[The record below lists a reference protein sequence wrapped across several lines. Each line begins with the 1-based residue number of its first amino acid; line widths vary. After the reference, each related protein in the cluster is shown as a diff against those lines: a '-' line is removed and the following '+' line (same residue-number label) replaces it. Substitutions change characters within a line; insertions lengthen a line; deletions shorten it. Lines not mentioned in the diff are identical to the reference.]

1 MDPKYDSSRAML
13 ALPARGGAVLSFP
26 PSEPSSGSCPPVDE
40 HIVSPE
46 TTREEVIRGRKLIA
60 QPALEPHADKHANL
74 DFVILP
80 HVRKGYRASIDLLT
94 RTSESSDFAT
104 DLSIRKEG
112 NDPETGR
119 RYLEEISFEIV
130 NEQSMRDVREKA
142 EELTA
147 RGVRRIFAIFVKH
160 ENVAEWSQEKRN
172 FVTLDESEKIEDPC
186 LLRPISIKAL
196 LDAAI
201 AEIEVVRA
209 LARKKN
215 PEIEAIKEQAA
226 QKGHRDGHREGH
238 RDGYREG
245 RDEGRRE
252 VLFELLSARFGEL
265 PQAAKAR
272 IQAANTSMLE
282 QWTKRLLSATS
293 LDELLDEE

>member
-1 MDPKYDSSRAML
+1 MAML
-13 ALPARGGAVLSFP
+13 APPARGGAVLSFP
-26 PSEPSSGSCPPVDE
+26 PSEHSSGSFPPVDE
-40 HIVSPE
+40 HLVAPE
-46 TTREEVIRGRKLIA
+46 TTRDEVIRGRKIIA
-60 QPALEPHADKHANL
+60 QPALEPHGDKHADL

-80 HVRKGYRASIDLLT
+80 HVREGYRASIDLLT

-112 NDPETGR
+112 QDPETGR

-142 EELTA
+142 EELAA

-160 ENVAEWSQEKRN
+160 ENVAEWSCEEKN
-172 FVTLDESEKIEDPC
+172 FVTLDKNGKIEDRC
-186 LLRPISIKAL
+186 LLRPISVNAL

-215 PEIEAIKEQAA
+215 PEIESIKKRAKQ
-226 QKGHRDGHREGH
+226 DGHREGLEKGLEKGLAPLAH
-238 RDGYREG
+238 QFERRLARPL
-245 RDEGRRE
+245 RDEERRALAE
-252 VLFELLSARFGEL
+252 GLERLGPDRLGDVVLDLD
-265 PQAAKAR
+265 AKAL
-272 IQAANTSMLE
+272 AAWLADPNA
-282 QWTKRLLSATS
+282 K
-293 LDELLDEE
+293 